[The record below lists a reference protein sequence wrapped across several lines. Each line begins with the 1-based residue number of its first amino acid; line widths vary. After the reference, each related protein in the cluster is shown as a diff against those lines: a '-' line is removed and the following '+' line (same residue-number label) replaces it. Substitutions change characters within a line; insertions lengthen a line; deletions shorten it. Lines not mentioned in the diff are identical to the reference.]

1 MIIVKIKAFEIGCI
15 KGFFEFSQI
24 FHVLKL
30 KVLIMMKSCDPLT
43 VEKSPSPSRHNPGV
57 FFFLGGIVVLII
69 LRILVFIFWRRI
81 KRPAKV
87 MENTVLTSQQHGN
100 LRIAS

>member
-1 MIIVKIKAFEIGCI
+1 MKIGQDNVVQSHNTCLRKYIPNNTFDDCENQGIRNRMY
-15 KGFFEFSQI
+15 KR
-24 FHVLKL
+24 
-30 KVLIMMKSCDPLT
+30 SCDPLT

-87 MENTVLTSQQHGN
+87 MRTQL
-100 LRIAS
+100 